1 MSERHNRDADQV
13 PSKSPKVAA
22 VRFPNRLPGASS
34 TAARSRMKA
43 TRRRGT
49 KAEQLLCEALDR
61 LGLSYAVD
69 QEPIPGL
76 RRRADVCFVEVR
88 VAVFVDGCFWHGCP
102 LHGTSPKANQD
113 WWRAKI
119 ETNQRRDDDTSRI
132 LTEAGWIVLR
142 FWEHEAPDAAARV
155 VADVVANRTPGE
167 RA

>member
-1 MSERHNRDADQV
+1 MGNHDDNGPHRP
-13 PSKSPKVAA
+13 PSGSPPSTP
-22 VRFPNRLPGASS
+22 RFPDRLPEASS
-34 TAARSRMKA
+34 AAARNRMKA
-43 TRRRGT
+43 TRQRGT

-69 QEPIPGL
+69 QAPIPGL
-76 RRRADVCFVEVR
+76 HRRADVCFVEAR

-119 ETNQRRDDDTSRI
+119 DTNRRRDDDTNRT
-132 LTEAGWIVLR
+132 LTDAGWMVLR
-142 FWEHEAPDAAARV
+142 FWEHEAPDAAAQV
-155 VADVVANRTPGE
+155 VADVVANRTPSG